1 MATSQGVTLAVVNV
15 LAWPVIHVGFAWAGT
30 RARAERF
37 RPDAW
42 LFRTRA
48 FERTGRIYEVLF
60 GVKAWKG
67 RLPDGAAWF
76 KSGFKK
82 RSLARADRAYLDR
95 FVVEACR
102 GDRASRGGE
111 GEELAARHHAV
122 ERVRV
127 GHDERLRQLAEQE
140 RPNEGRGLARE
151 GEEAE
156 ELVVTTGVG
165 VVVIDAKA

>member
-1 MATSQGVTLAVVNV
+1 MATSQVVTLAVVNV

-95 FVVEACR
+95 FVVETCR
-102 GDRASRGGE
+102 GEFVHWATF
-111 GEELAARHHAV
+111 LAAGIFFLWNEAWVGWIMVAYGVVANLPCIIVQRYN
-122 ERVRV
+122 RVRI
-127 GHDERLRQLAEQE
+127 RQLIEQRE
-140 RPNEGRGLARE
+140 ARR
-151 GEEAE
+151 
-156 ELVVTTGVG
+156 
-165 VVVIDAKA
+165 DRDRS